1 MPHFFHSLRRL
12 ASLLFAISSLFA
24 FAQLH
29 AQRAL
34 ITQPVDETARVVLR
48 GNVHPLA
55 QAEIDRGK
63 VSDSDS
69 SGTLILVLG
78 RSTVQQAALDSYVK
92 LASMPG
98 APSYR
103 QWLTPAEFGKRF
115 GASQQDIA
123 AITQWLESNG
133 LTVEQVSPAGN
144 VIRFSGN
151 MGAVTTAFQTEIHR
165 YEAGGQM
172 HMANVSEPSIP
183 AALAP
188 VVRGVTALNDFHP
201 QPHVIRGG
209 HATFKKEPGAVR
221 PELTIYGPGNW
232 GPEDYDVYFLPVA
245 GDAAIIYDMPN
256 AAMNSAYSGTTW
268 TGAGVTIGIASDSN
282 LSASAIADVA
292 HYRSLFLNEPLAT
305 ATTDAQL
312 PKVVVDGNDP
322 GVNSDELEALQDVEM
337 AEAFAPQALTTL
349 YTSANTDL
357 QGGLFLAIQRAVD
370 DNAVAILNISFGN
383 CEQNLGA
390 ATNAFLNEI
399 YEQAAAQ
406 GISITVSTGD
416 SGSAGCDADTVGFGA
431 AGSAGLAV
439 NGLASTPWNV
449 AVGGTDFDV
458 LFTTSLSTLE
468 QYIQVPSTTAT
479 MIGSSPYF
487 ATALGYIPEEP
498 WNDSTNVFTTYQ
510 NNAPYQWGNGPE
522 NTLAGGGGISSAAV
536 CSVAIGSSGSCS
548 GKMSG
553 YPKPTFQ
560 TSLTPADSLRDMP
573 DVSFFSGSFMGD
585 EGYSQDFNAAWS
597 ICSDNTVNGDSS
609 SYTDCLVNPGTAG
622 CGRTCSMDGTVTTT
636 TPVGGT
642 STAAPSMAGTLAQVI
657 QSQGGQ
663 RLGQA
668 DYAIYNIAAN
678 HPSDFHDIAQG
689 NNSVLCS
696 AGTTNCGSNDFVTG
710 YNAGTGY
717 DLATGIGSID
727 VAKFVND
734 WATAKF
740 AATTTSLTAGTST
753 SSLSSSPLTV
763 AHGATVYFKVAV
775 SPSMATGNVVLT
787 TNSSEENSDSIMSAP
802 ITNGV
807 ASFSTQAL
815 PGGTYTLYAQYGGD
829 TSNAGSQSLGIQVT
843 VLPETSAIQINI
855 NVYDPQTGD
864 LTATSPTSAAY
875 GSQFYVDITPYGGTE
890 GLAKGNP
897 ATGTVILSQNGTQ
910 LATVT
915 LDSQGVANYLFTSTT
930 LAPGTQTFTAAYSGD
945 ASYKASTTTQTLTIT
960 KAIPVESSFIPTNG
974 TIWQLTDVNKAVSL
988 QFNVS
993 SVGVEPTGTITYT
1006 MNGRSLGTLTVSSSA
1021 PQQGQMTFGVEASV
1035 DATQIGAGNTATF
1048 SASYSGD
1055 GNYQGA
1061 GPLTTTITVA
1071 EPASAGIALT
1081 TGGNIT
1087 IATPGQSGTS
1097 TLTVTPSNGF
1107 GGSVSLTC
1115 ALSSGATGS
1124 NNPTCSVPAS
1134 VSISGTAAQTA
1145 TVTVST
1151 TAATSASAKRP
1162 AALFIGLGGGVAL
1175 AGVLL
1180 IALPRRRMLWL
1191 SMLCLVALGVAL
1203 LPMGCGG
1210 GSGGGTSP
1218 GESPGTPAGAY
1229 TFTITGANGSI
1240 TGSTTL
1246 TVVVQ

>member
-1 MPHFFHSLRRL
+1 MSNFVHSLRRSV
-12 ASLLFAISSLFA
+12 SLLFGILSFFMVAP
-24 FAQLH
+24 LH

-34 ITQPVDETARVVLR
+34 ITQPVDETARVALR
-48 GNVHPLA
+48 GNIHPLA
-55 QAEIDRGK
+55 RIEIDRGK

-78 RSTVQQAALDSYVK
+78 RSTAQQAALDSYVK
-92 LASMPG
+92 LSSMPG

-103 QWLTPAEFGKRF
+103 QWLTPVEFGKRF
-115 GASQQDIA
+115 GASQEDIA
-123 AITQWLESNG
+123 ATTQWLESNG

-144 VIRFSGN
+144 LIRFSGN
-151 MGAVTTAFQTEIHR
+151 MGAVGTAFQTEIHR

-172 HMANVSEPSIP
+172 HIANVSEPSIP

-256 AAMNSAYSGTTW
+256 AAMNSAYNGTTW

-292 HYRSLFLNEPLAT
+292 NYRSLFLNEPLAT

-357 QGGLFLAIQRAVD
+357 QSGLFLAIQRAVD
-370 DNAVAILNISFGN
+370 DNAVAILNISFGS

-416 SGSAGCDADTVGFGA
+416 SGSAGCDADTVGFGTA
-431 AGSAGLAV
+431 ASAGLAV

-458 LFTTSLSTLE
+458 LFTASLSTLE
-468 QYIQVPSTTAT
+468 QYVQVPSTTAAMT
-479 MIGSSPYF
+479 GRPPYF
-487 ATALGYIPEEP
+487 ATSLGYIPEEP

-510 NNAPYQWGNGPE
+510 NNAPYRWGNGPE

-536 CSVAIGSSGSCS
+536 CSVAISSSGSCS
-548 GKMSG
+548 GKISG
-553 YPKPTFQ
+553 YAKPAFQ
-560 TSLTPADSLRDMP
+560 TSLTHADSVRDVP

-585 EGYSQDFNAAWS
+585 EGYSQNFNAAWS

-622 CGRTCSMDGTVTTT
+622 CGGTCSIDGTVTTT

-642 STAAPSMAGTLAQVI
+642 STAAPSMAGTLALVI

-689 NNSVLCS
+689 NNSVLCT
-696 AGTTNCGSNDFVTG
+696 AGTTSCGSNDFMTG

-727 VAKFVND
+727 VAKLVND
-734 WATAKF
+734 WATVKF
-740 AATTTSLTAGTST
+740 APTTTSLTAGTST
-753 SSLSSSPLTV
+753 SSLTSSPLTV
-763 AHGATVYFKVAV
+763 AHGGTVYFKVVV

-787 TNSSEENSDSIMSAP
+787 TSSSEENSDSIMSAP
-802 ITNGV
+802 ITNGA

-829 TSNAGSQSLGIQVT
+829 STSSGSQSQGIQIT
-843 VLPETSAIQINI
+843 VLPETSTMQFNI
-855 NVYDPQTGD
+855 NVYDPQTGH
-864 LTATSPTSAAY
+864 LTATSPTGAAY
-875 GSQFYVDITPYGGTE
+875 GSQFYADIAPYGGTE

-897 ATGTVILSQNGTQ
+897 ATGTVTLSQNGAQ

-915 LDSQGVANYLFTSTT
+915 LDSQGLANYLFTSTT
-930 LAPGTQTFTAAYSGD
+930 LVPGTQTFTAAYSGD

-960 KAIPVESSFIPTNG
+960 KAIPIESSFIPANG
-974 TIWQLTDVNKAVSL
+974 TTWHLTDVNKAVSL

-993 SVGVEPTGTITYT
+993 SVGAEPTGTITYT
-1006 MNGRSLGTLTVSSSA
+1006 MNGTSLGTLTVSSSA

-1048 SASYSGD
+1048 TASYSGD
-1055 GNYQGA
+1055 GNYQGVGPFTTTVAVSEPANA
-1061 GPLTTTITVA
+1061 GITLTT
-1071 EPASAGIALT
+1071 S
-1081 TGGNIT
+1081 GNIT
-1087 IATPGQSGTS
+1087 IKAPGQSGTS
-1097 TLTVTPSNGF
+1097 TLTVMPSNGF
-1107 GGSVSLTC
+1107 GGSVSITC
-1115 ALSSGATGS
+1115 ALSSGANGS

-1134 VSISGTAAQTA
+1134 VSISGTVAQTA
-1145 TVTVST
+1145 AVTVST
-1151 TAATSASAKRP
+1151 TAATSASVKRP
-1162 AALFIGLGGGVAL
+1162 TNLLIGLSGGGVAF

-1180 IALPRRRMLWL
+1180 IALPSRRTLWL
-1191 SMLCLVALGVAL
+1191 SMLSLVVLGTAL
-1203 LPMGCGG
+1203 LPTGCGRG
-1210 GSGGGTSP
+1210 GIGTPSGGF
-1218 GESPGTPAGAY
+1218 PGTPAGAY

-1246 TVVVQ
+1246 TVTVQ